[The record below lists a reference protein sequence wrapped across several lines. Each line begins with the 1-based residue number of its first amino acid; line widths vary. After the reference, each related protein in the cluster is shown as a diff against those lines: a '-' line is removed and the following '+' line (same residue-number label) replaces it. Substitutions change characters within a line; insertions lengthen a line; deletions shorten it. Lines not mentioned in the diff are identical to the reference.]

1 MLGLQSTLKQVSVI
15 SDLRGDKTKLS
26 LLSDAFP
33 TGPWSCV
40 WLVQP
45 SLSKDPVVI
54 PTLIS
59 AHPHC
64 LILFLF
70 PPSQVVC
77 NILGLSF
84 VRSSALEVSSVQF
97 SSVQSLSRARLFATL
112 WTAAHQASLSIT
124 NSRSLLKLMSIE
136 SVVPSN
142 HLILSC
148 PLLLLPSVFPSIKV
162 FSDESAWFLLL

>member
-1 MLGLQSTLKQVSVI
+1 MGRRKDGETEAEEGETEREPEKVSGGTETGRERWGGERDQGVSEI

-26 LLSDAFP
+26 LCSDAFP

-40 WLVQP
+40 WPDQH

-59 AHPHC
+59 ANPHC
-64 LILFLF
+64 LILLLF

-84 VRSSALEVSSVQF
+84 VRSSALEVFSVQF
-97 SSVQSLSRARLFATL
+97 SSVAKSCPTL
-112 WTAAHQASLSIT
+112 CDPMNSIT
-124 NSRSLLKLMSIE
+124 PGLPVHHQLSKL
-136 SVVPSN
+136 P
-142 HLILSC
+142 
-148 PLLLLPSVFPSIKV
+148 
-162 FSDESAWFLLL
+162 